1 MLTSHKIRWHLKKI
15 SLLYLQ
21 RLGAKIPHG
30 ALLLGPPGCGKTL
43 LAKAVAAEAGVP
55 FFYRAGSQFVEIF
68 GGGLNFHKIEIGVCK
83 VQYDVIMLLD
93 KTVKYLLTISNKPKQ
108 NLTQIWKYILFM
120 IF

>member
-1 MLTSHKIRWHLKKI
+1 M
-15 SLLYLQ
+15 
-21 RLGAKIPHG
+21 
-30 ALLLGPPGCGKTL
+30 
-43 LAKAVAAEAGVP
+43 AKAVAAEAGVP

>member
-1 MLTSHKIRWHLKKI
+1 MCIFGDYI
-15 SLLYLQ
+15 Q

-68 GGGLNFHKIEIGVCK
+68 GGKMNLIKWV
-83 VQYDVIMLLD
+83 LD
-93 KTVKYLLTISNKPKQ
+93 MRFFINPYVYKLCQ
-108 NLTQIWKYILFM
+108 F
-120 IF
+120 